1 MRAREAGRRGERERG
16 GERDRGKRRREFYM
30 FSVLFTRK
38 ESQAVVINMERNKMR
53 WGKKRGREKKE
64 IAEINVCNVSSV
76 SKSNNYLCITHTHTH
91 PHTQQPLRLVH
102 HNAAMWFVICVCV
115 CVVSEALILT
125 FASSAMYMP

>member
-1 MRAREAGRRGERERG
+1 
-16 GERDRGKRRREFYM
+16 M

-76 SKSNNYLCITHTHTH
+76 SKSNNYLCITHTRTLTH
-91 PHTQQPLRLVH
+91 DNHYALVH
-102 HNAAMWFVICVCV
+102 HNVAMWFVICVCV

-125 FASSAMYMP
+125 FASSAMYMPEIGITKKQWLNIKRRERKRKNRRET